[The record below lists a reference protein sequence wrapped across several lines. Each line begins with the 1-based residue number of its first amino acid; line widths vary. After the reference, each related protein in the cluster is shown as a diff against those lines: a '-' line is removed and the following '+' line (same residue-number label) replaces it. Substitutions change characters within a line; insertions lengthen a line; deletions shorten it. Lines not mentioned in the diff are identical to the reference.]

1 MAQIGQVVYGPG
13 GQPGVVDVDP
23 AHSVRLGGRTN
34 RDERQTDLGEPVTRS
49 SATGASWRNHTCEVP
64 FRAER

>member
-1 MAQIGQVVYGPG
+1 MSIQLIRCGSAVEPIVTN
-13 GQPGVVDVDP
+13 
-23 AHSVRLGGRTN
+23 GRPTLAS
-34 RDERQTDLGEPVTRS
+34 RVTRS